1 MRHNSCAGPRER
13 GDMRSECPGWTED
26 WPEDW
31 LEEKTGW
38 KRGGRLRRPPHAFRV
53 SLCLEAR
60 R

>member
-13 GDMRSECPGWTED
+13 GDMRSECPCWT
-26 WPEDW
+26 EDW
-31 LEEKTGW
+31 LEEKTDW
-38 KRGGRLRRPPHAFRV
+38 KRGGRLRRRPHAFRV